1 MACDRVPSKAPWQE
15 NEIRPVSRPRNS
27 MRTLSLPAPERPNST
42 PKEVHRTETTRFGF
56 LPLRAGFEKGFFVEG
71 FSAGARL
78 VMIFRRKKQT
88 WGIQKNSEK
97 VRAVLPGGFEFDSIK

>member
-1 MACDRVPSKAPWQE
+1 
-15 NEIRPVSRPRNS
+15 
-27 MRTLSLPAPERPNST
+27 
-42 PKEVHRTETTRFGF
+42 

-88 WGIQKNSEK
+88 
-97 VRAVLPGGFEFDSIK
+97 